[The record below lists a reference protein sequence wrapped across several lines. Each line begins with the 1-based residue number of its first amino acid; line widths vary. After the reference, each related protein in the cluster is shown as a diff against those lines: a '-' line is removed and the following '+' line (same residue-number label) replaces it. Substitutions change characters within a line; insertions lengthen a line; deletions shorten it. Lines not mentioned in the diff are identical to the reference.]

1 MTLHYTR
8 SGKPDAAA
16 IVFLHGMAMGQWM
29 WFDQI
34 QHFADYDCY
43 NVDLPGHGGSSAVA
57 WESFTQAADAVARL
71 IDDVIPGKPVY
82 LVGMSLGAMVGL
94 HLLIQHP
101 QKIERAVL
109 TGAIAEAPPRWIS
122 VLQTRL
128 LSAILPTKMGK
139 QLFARML
146 QLPADA
152 LPYYHESI
160 NALTM
165 TTFRRI
171 SSHVANFTLPDGVT
185 AITNPVLFVTGEK
198 DISVNRTSV
207 PQLAQLVPGSVGVYA
222 PGVHHGWNGEDPDL
236 FNAMIRAWIEGQPLP
251 SRMIPALP
259 VATEPALVTEP

>member
-8 SGKPDAAA
+8 SGQPDAAA
-16 IVFLHGMAMGQWM
+16 IVFLHGSAMGQWM
-29 WFDQI
+29 WYDQI

-43 NVDLPGHGGSSAVA
+43 NVDLPGHGGSNAVP
-57 WESFTQAADAVARL
+57 WGSFEQAADAVAQL
-71 IDDVIPGKPVY
+71 IAEVIPDKPVY
-82 LVGMSLGAMVGL
+82 LVGMSLGAMVGM

-122 VLQTRL
+122 FLQTQL

-139 QLFARML
+139 ALFARML

-152 LPYYHESI
+152 LPHYYESI

-165 TTFRRI
+165 TTFRRV
-171 SSHVANFTLPDGVT
+171 SNHVANFSLPDGVT
-185 AITNPVLFVTGEK
+185 GITIPVLFVTGEK
-198 DISVNRTSV
+198 DISVNHTSI

-222 PGVHHGWNGEDPDL
+222 PGLHHGWNGEDPDL
-236 FNAMIRAWIEGQPLP
+236 FNEMTRAWIEGQSLP

-259 VATEPALVTEP
+259 VEPEPVLVTEP